1 MAIPRIFVS
10 STCYDLSEIRDNL
23 YSFIENLGYTPVFS
37 DKNDVFYHP
46 DLHSHESCIK
56 EIETCQIFILIIG
69 GRFGGK
75 YVYNT
80 DKSIVNAEYDA
91 AKKLN
96 IPIFTFI
103 KRETHEDH
111 RFFISNRSKKPE
123 LYRELNYPAIDKQ
136 ETAIKI
142 FEFIDEVRKSDINNA
157 YFTFEFAKD
166 IRETLKKQFAGLFY
180 DFLWSR
186 TKEKEFEK
194 TNKLLSNLTAL
205 GKKTED
211 IIENIYKT
219 VDEKDAQKNINKFE
233 TELKARKFY
242 YKILSR
248 FSVNVPKGEDI
259 DILKKI
265 NKKDKWYDYLAK
277 GKKFEIQKNLEYDGY
292 TGTLLVHV
300 STNRGIVIEVTEG
313 EIRPEDIEINGLL
326 SNYFESVKSL
336 SPENL
341 SKVLNDLE

>member
-10 STCYDLSEIRDNL
+10 STCYDLSEVRDNL
-23 YSFIENLGYTPVFS
+23 YSFIENLGYIPVFS

-75 YVYNT
+75 YIYDT
-80 DKSIVNAEYDA
+80 EKSIVNAEYEA

-111 RFFISNRSKKPE
+111 RFYISNKRNNPK
-123 LYRELNYPAIDKQ
+123 LYHKLNYPAIDKQ

-157 YFTFEFAKD
+157 YFTFEFARN
-166 IRETLKKQFAGLFY
+166 IREILKKQFAGLFY
-180 DFLWSR
+180 DFLWNR
-186 TKEKEFEK
+186 TKENEIEK
-194 TNKLLSNLTAL
+194 TNKMLTNLTAL

-211 IIENIYKT
+211 IIENIYKN
-219 VDEKDAQKNINKFE
+219 VDKKDAQENINKFE
-233 TELKARKFY
+233 TELKARKFF
-242 YKILSR
+242 YKITTR
-248 FSVNVPKGEDI
+248 FNISVPKGNAIDVLTKISED
-259 DILKKI
+259 
-265 NKKDKWYDYLAK
+265 DKWYDYLTK
-277 GKKFEIQKNLEYDGY
+277 SKKFEIQKNVKYEDF
-292 TGTLLVHV
+292 TGTLLVH
-300 STNRGIVIEVTEG
+300 TGKNKGMILEVTEG
-313 EIRPEDIEINGLL
+313 EMKSEDLEINKLL
-326 SNYFESVKSL
+326 SEYYESVKLL
-336 SPENL
+336 SPEDL
-341 SKVLNDLE
+341 YKILNDLE

>member
-10 STCYDLSEIRDNL
+10 STCYDLSEVRDNL
-23 YSFIENLGYTPVFS
+23 YSFIENLGYIPVFS

-75 YVYNT
+75 YIYDT
-80 DKSIVNAEYDA
+80 EKSIVNAEYEA
-91 AKKLN
+91 ATKLN

-111 RFFISNRSKKPE
+111 RFYISNKRSKPE

-157 YFTFEFAKD
+157 YFTFEFARN
-166 IRETLKKQFAGLFY
+166 IREILKKQFAGLFY
-180 DFLWSR
+180 DFLWNR
-186 TKEKEFEK
+186 KKENEIEK
-194 TNKLLSNLTAL
+194 TNKMLTNLTAL

-219 VDEKDAQKNINKFE
+219 VDKKDAQKNINKFE
-233 TELKARKFY
+233 TELKARKFF
-242 YKILSR
+242 YKITSR
-248 FSVNVPKGEDI
+248 FGISVPKVNAI
-259 DILKKI
+259 DILKKV
-265 NKKDKWYDYLAK
+265 NKDEKWYDYLAK
-277 GKKFEIQKNLEYDGY
+277 SKKFEIRKNLEYEEF
-292 TGTLLVHV
+292 TGTLLVHIG
-300 STNRGIVIEVTEG
+300 TNKGIVLEVNEG
-313 EIRPEDIEINGLL
+313 EMRPEDLEINNLL
-326 SNYFESVKSL
+326 TQYYESVKLL
-336 SPENL
+336 SPEEL
-341 SKVLNDLE
+341 YEILTDLE